1 MVYSY
6 VGGEIM
12 LWSVIELSLFVLL
25 ATAILYWIVR
35 LLIWTFGFVKEVIF
49 PEIVNE
55 SKNEDTFGS
64 LESSSEEVSSIS
76 YDQTSQSFRQE

>member
-25 ATAILYWIVR
+25 ATAILYWIAR
-35 LLIWTFGFVKEVIF
+35 LLIWTFGFVREVIF

-64 LESSSEEVSSIS
+64 LEGSSEEVSSAS
-76 YDQTSQSFRQE
+76 YDQTSQSFSQE

>member
-25 ATAILYWIVR
+25 ATAILYWITR

-64 LESSSEEVSSIS
+64 LESSSEEVSSSS
-76 YDQTSQSFRQE
+76 YDQTSQSFSQE

>member
-25 ATAILYWIVR
+25 ATAILYWIAR
-35 LLIWTFGFVKEVIF
+35 LLIWTLGGGREDIF

-64 LESSSEEVSSIS
+64 LESSSEEVSSTS
-76 YDQTSQSFRQE
+76 YNETSQSFSQE

>member
-1 MVYSY
+1 
-6 VGGEIM
+6 M

-25 ATAILYWIVR
+25 ATAILYWIAR
-35 LLIWTFGFVKEVIF
+35 LLIWIFGFIKEVIF

-64 LESSSEEVSSIS
+64 LESSSEEVSSSS
-76 YDQTSQSFRQE
+76 YDQTSQSFSQE

>member
-25 ATAILYWIVR
+25 ATAILYWIAR
-35 LLIWTFGFVKEVIF
+35 LLIWIFGFIKEVIF

-64 LESSSEEVSSIS
+64 LESSSEEVSSSS
-76 YDQTSQSFRQE
+76 YDQTSQSFSQE